1 MLHRSKKN
9 ILGNYDALI
18 RISNWGFFSGG
29 KLKVL
34 TTDCIKRK
42 LLAKL
47 EGSKIDNKIIILS
60 KQPSKEAIHY
70 KNVIIKRCNELKI
83 EYVDHE
89 FVDESVE
96 DIINYVNSF
105 EANDGFIVLSPFGI
119 DYSNIKAMKS
129 SIAIKDLDSFTYQN
143 LGLSLEGDINCLPA
157 TAKAVAMFIV
167 DKFKD
172 ISGKSIV
179 IANRTNIIG
188 KPLAMYLVTRGATV
202 TVLNSN
208 SKNTKEIIRNSDI
221 FISAIGKANFYDSTY
236 FKDGMT
242 LIDVGTSVVN
252 GKVIGDIDY
261 NSLEK
266 INVEVLTNKKG
277 IGAITTL
284 CLLEGLI

>member
-1 MLHRSKKN
+1 MK
-9 ILGNYDALI
+9 I
-18 RISNWGFFSGG
+18 
-29 KLKVL
+29 L
-34 TTDCIKRK
+34 TTDDLKRF
-42 LLAKL
+42 LLTKL
-47 EGSKIDNKIIILS
+47 EDHKIENKIIILS
-60 KQPSKEAIHY
+60 KQPSKEAIYY
-70 KNVIIKRCNELKI
+70 KKVIIKRCNELEI

-105 EANDGFIVLSPFGI
+105 EANDGFIVLSPFGSKN
-119 DYSNIKAMKS
+119 SNIKTMKS
-129 SIAIKDLDSFTYQN
+129 FIAIRDLDSFTYKN
-143 LGLSLEGDINCLPA
+143 LGLSLSGDINRLPA
-157 TAKAVAMFIV
+157 TAKAVAIFID

-179 IANRTNIIG
+179 IANRTNVIG
-188 KPLAMYLVTRGATV
+188 KPLAMYLVARGATV

-208 SKNTKEIIRNSDI
+208 SKNTKDVIRNSDI
-221 FISAIGKANFYDSTY
+221 FISAIGKANYYDLSY

-242 LIDVGTSVVN
+242 LIDVGTSLVD
-252 GKVIGDIDY
+252 GKVLGDIDY

-266 INVEVLTNKKG
+266 LNVEVLTNKKG

>member
-1 MLHRSKKN
+1 M
-9 ILGNYDALI
+9 
-18 RISNWGFFSGG
+18 
-29 KLKVL
+29 KVL

-70 KNVIIKRCNELKI
+70 KNVIIKRCNDLKI
-83 EYVDHE
+83 GYVDHE
-89 FVDESVE
+89 FINESDYE
-96 DIINYVNSF
+96 IINYVNSF
-105 EANDGFIVLSPFGI
+105 ENNDGFIILSPFG
-119 DYSNIKAMKS
+119 SNDLDINLMKS
-129 SIAIKDLDSFTYQN
+129 FINIKDLDSFTYKN

-157 TAKAVAMFIV
+157 TAKAVAMFIE

-179 IANRTNIIG
+179 IANRTNVIG

-202 TVLNSN
+202 TVLNSS
-208 SKNTKEIIRNSDI
+208 SKNTKETIRNSDI

>member
-1 MLHRSKKN
+1 MK
-9 ILGNYDALI
+9 I
-18 RISNWGFFSGG
+18 
-29 KLKVL
+29 L
-34 TTDCIKRK
+34 TTDDLKRF
-42 LLAKL
+42 LLTKL
-47 EGSKIDNKIIILS
+47 EDHKIENKIIILS

-70 KNVIIKRCNELKI
+70 KNIIIKRCHELEI

-105 EANDGFIVLSPFGI
+105 EANDGFIVLSPFGS
-119 DYSNIKAMKS
+119 DESNIKTMKS
-129 SIAIKDLDSFTYQN
+129 SITIRDLDSFTYKN

-157 TAKAVAMFIV
+157 TAKAVAMFID
-167 DKFKD
+167 DKFED

-179 IANRTNIIG
+179 IANRTNVIG
-188 KPLAMYLVTRGATV
+188 KPLAMYLVTMGATV

-208 SKNTKEIIRNSDI
+208 SKNTKEVIKNSDI
-221 FISAIGKANFYDSTY
+221 FISAIGKANYYDSTY
-236 FKDGMT
+236 FKDGMI
-242 LIDVGTSVVN
+242 LIDVGTSLVD
-252 GKVIGDIDY
+252 GKVLGDIDY

-266 INVEVLTNKKG
+266 LNVEVLTNKKG

>member
-1 MLHRSKKN
+1 M
-9 ILGNYDALI
+9 
-18 RISNWGFFSGG
+18 
-29 KLKVL
+29 KVL

-42 LLAKL
+42 LLEKL

-60 KQPSKEAIHY
+60 KQPSKEAIYY
-70 KNVIIKRCNELKI
+70 KNVIIKRCNDLKI
-83 EYVDHE
+83 GYVDHE

-105 EANDGFIVLSPFGI
+105 EANYGFIVLSPFGSNA
-119 DYSNIKAMKS
+119 SNIKTMKN
-129 SIAIKDLDSFTYQN
+129 SIAIRDLDSFTYKN
-143 LGLSLEGDINCLPA
+143 LGLSLDGDINCLPA
-157 TAKAVAMFIV
+157 TAKAVAMFIE
-167 DKFKD
+167 DKFID

-179 IANRTNIIG
+179 IANRTNVIG

-202 TVLNSN
+202 TVLNSS
-208 SKNTKEIIRNSDI
+208 SKKTKETIRNSDI
-221 FISAIGKANFYDSTY
+221 FVSAIGKANFYDSTY

-242 LIDVGTSVVN
+242 LIDVGTSVVD

-266 INVEVLTNKKG
+266 LSVEVLTNKKG